1 MRGKRLRT
9 LVGCLSA
16 AALLAAGLQ
25 LGNTEIKG
33 QTAVTF
39 AEESTGQVFDEKHIA
54 LTLAAITDPHIGYG
68 RNEEIFDNTLEVLS
82 EFAPQGID
90 VFLSAGDNTQ
100 DGKKAQVDTFMGVL
114 RKHYDLTQVPAV
126 VAHGNHDTYWSGC
139 MTTEEFYDAFG
150 EDMYTFDVDKESAKK
165 GNRHIVF
172 NGYHFLTVQIQTF
185 MPNYNNLS
193 SETSA
198 WLRTTLAKIDKE
210 APGKPIF
217 ISCHSPQMNTI
228 YGSYESDETGIWGAS
243 KDFDAIL
250 NNYPQAFLISGH
262 THYANNNE
270 LSIMQTGYTSFTP
283 GGSSDVA
290 ANKDTVET
298 ASGNMPDAR
307 SHSQGTIVE
316 VDEND
321 NVRITRI
328 DFVKR
333 KQIKDVWIVP
343 APKADKSH
351 LAYYTAARA
360 DKNHAPFF
368 GSAASMELVPSGTD
382 KARIDYSKAF
392 DDDMV
397 YSYTITLKN
406 AGGTALSSVST
417 LSPWIDYPDLREI
430 PDTLSYTFTGLTLT
444 YPCTVEIVAKDC
456 WGAESPAFSKTFE
469 DPTEKDIA
477 AAAEFDKKLE
487 ALGEVTQDS
496 YEQIFALRKE
506 YNAMSYSRRA
516 RVSKYSVLQAAEN
529 KYYRTWCVS
538 DEIKNNALKKD
549 SYYTLIPSSTR
560 GKLEDSDFC
569 GVRVSWTGATMNNA
583 VGVDRTFDMDGLT
596 LCFGGLEF
604 EGDSKILGFM
614 FSSAPKDKYT
624 ENENLLVYID
634 FEEGKLYL
642 ANGKQSSL
650 LGSANCLKYDNA
662 VRRPFQLKTVKK
674 GEEFELRIAVY
685 GFEEAAFSI
694 PSSAVY
700 GSEHL
705 TDTSAVYFSVTPWA
719 KSVSG
724 EMEIYA
730 AYQAQAE
737 PLPPDDSSGGNSSS
751 ETQTSENSQGGNAG
765 CSGCGSTAGGAIL
778 PVAAL
783 AFFVLKKKK

>member
-1 MRGKRLRT
+1 MKGKGLRNI
-9 LVGCLSA
+9 VGCFSA
-16 AALLAAGLQ
+16 AVLLAAGLQ
-25 LGNTEIKG
+25 IGNTGTER
-33 QTAVTF
+33 QTATTF

-54 LTLAAITDPHIGYG
+54 LTCAAITDPHIGYG

-82 EFAPQGID
+82 EFAPRGID

-100 DGKKAQVDTFMGVL
+100 DGKKEQVDTFMGVL
-114 RKHYDLTQVPAV
+114 RKHYDLTEVPAV

-150 EDMYTFDVDKESAKK
+150 EDMYTFDLDKESAKK

-172 NGYHFLTVQIQTF
+172 KGYHFLTVQIQTF

-198 WLRTTLAKIDKE
+198 WLRKTLAQIDEE

-217 ISCHSPQMNTI
+217 ISCHSPQINTI
-228 YGSYESDETGIWGAS
+228 YGSYEDDETGVWGAS

-250 NNYPQAFLISGH
+250 DNYPQAFLISGH

-283 GGSSDVA
+283 GGSSDIA

-298 ASGNMPDAR
+298 SSGAMPDAR
-307 SHSQGTIVE
+307 SRSQGTLIE

-343 APKADKSH
+343 APKEDKSH
-351 LAYYTAARA
+351 LSYYTSARA
-360 DKNHAPFF
+360 DKNLAPFF
-368 GSAASMELVPSGTD
+368 GSAASVQLVPSGAD
-382 KARIDYSKAF
+382 KVRIDYSKAF

-444 YPCTVEIVAKDC
+444 YPCTVELVAKDC
-456 WGAESPAFSKTFE
+456 WGAQSSVLSATFE

-506 YNAMSYSRRA
+506 YNAMSYSRKA
-516 RVSKYSVLQAAEN
+516 RVSRYSLLQAAED

-538 DEIKNNALKKD
+538 EEVENNSLKKEECY
-549 SYYTLIPSSTR
+549 SLIPSSSR
-560 GKLEDSDFC
+560 GTLTTSDFC
-569 GVRVSWTGATMNNA
+569 GVQVNWMGATMNNA
-583 VGVDRTFDMDGLT
+583 VGVNRTFDMDGLT

-604 EGDSKILGFM
+604 EGDSKVLGFM
-614 FSSAPKDKYT
+614 FSSVAKDKYT
-624 ENENLLVYID
+624 ENENLLLYID
-634 FEEGKLYL
+634 FEEGRLYS
-642 ANGKQSSL
+642 ASGKQGTL
-650 LGSANCLKYDNA
+650 LGAADCLKYDNA
-662 VRRPFQLKTVKK
+662 VRRPFQLKTEKN
-674 GEEFELRIAVY
+674 GEKFELKISVY
-685 GFEEAAFSI
+685 GFEEVVFSL
-694 PSSAVY
+694 PSSVVY
-700 GSEHL
+700 GTEHL
-705 TDTSAVYFSVTPWA
+705 TDTSAVYFSLTPWA

-724 EMEIYA
+724 EIEIYA
-730 AYQAQAE
+730 AYQSQTS
-737 PLPPDDSSGGNSSS
+737 PLPPDDSSTSGASSS
-751 ETQTSENSQGGNAG
+751 ETQTSGNSQGGNAG
-765 CSGCGSTAGGAIL
+765 CGSAATG
-778 PVAAL
+778 AAL
-783 AFFVLKKKK
+783 FSAAVLALFVLKKKK